1 MMMIKPPSDQNPGTR
16 PQPAAAWH
24 GRRGELLVAIQFALF
39 LAFILVP
46 RWNPWLSAEWL
57 SATAPVR
64 LILLVVCGVIAFAL
78 GGLGS
83 RSLRP
88 YLTPLPYPVEHSQL
102 VTSGVYGLVRH
113 PLYSALLFA
122 ALGWVCYSLSLS
134 HLVLLVVG
142 FLFFDYKAAKEER
155 WLSERHP
162 DYAAYSARVRK
173 FVPWVY

>member
-1 MMMIKPPSDQNPGTR
+1 MTKPPPDPNPVTY
-16 PQPAAAWH
+16 PPPATAWH
-24 GRRGELLVAIQFALF
+24 GRRGELLVVIQFALF
-39 LAFILVP
+39 LAFALVP
-46 RWNPWLSAEWL
+46 RWNPWLSADWL

-64 LILLVVCGVIAFAL
+64 LSLLVVCGAIALAF

-83 RSLRP
+83 RSLRD
-88 YLTPLPYPVEHSQL
+88 YLTPLPYPVDHSQL

-113 PLYSALLFA
+113 PLYSALLLV

-134 HLVLLVVG
+134 HLALLVVG
-142 FLFFDYKAAKEER
+142 FLFFDYKASKEER
-155 WLSERHP
+155 WLTERHP

>member
-1 MMMIKPPSDQNPGTR
+1 MMIMPQPDNNQITR
-16 PQPAAAWH
+16 SQPAAAWH

-39 LAFILVP
+39 LAFVLVP
-46 RWNPWLSAEWL
+46 RWNPWLTPE
-57 SATAPVR
+57 R
-64 LILLVVCGVIAFAL
+64 LITTTPLRLALLLVFGLIALVF

-88 YLTPLPYPVEHSQL
+88 YLTPLPYPVDHSRL

-113 PLYSALLFA
+113 PLYSSLLFA

-134 HLVLLVVG
+134 HLALLVAL
-142 FLFFDYKAAKEER
+142 FLFFDYKAGKEER
-155 WLSERHP
+155 WLTERHP
-162 DYAAYSARVRK
+162 DYPAYAARVRK